1 MIIANLGNGEVD
13 QEDSSPSPGGAARDP
28 PLLLLTDFPIG
39 DDLSHWGVELM
50 GGLRKS
56 PLGWKPM
63 KGKLHGLS
71 AARIVYRSLW
81 PVADLT
87 LIGVAPS
94 GVSCNKWTQHGK
106 VLGRVEGNWIEI
118 CLILNVPRVL
128 ASFEW
133 GRWPPIAP
141 VMILTQRLRM
151 QENNL
156 TMSEAKPGHCAKS
169 QRNHGCIWLSFVKQR
184 LTQIRP

>member
-1 MIIANLGNGEVD
+1 MKYIAYTYIQRHLSQFPPNIFLPGAPADISAMIIANLGNGEVD

-28 PLLLLTDFPIG
+28 PLLLLTNFPIG

-94 GVSCNKWTQHGK
+94 GVSCNK
-106 VLGRVEGNWIEI
+106 
-118 CLILNVPRVL
+118 
-128 ASFEW
+128 
-133 GRWPPIAP
+133 
-141 VMILTQRLRM
+141 
-151 QENNL
+151 
-156 TMSEAKPGHCAKS
+156 
-169 QRNHGCIWLSFVKQR
+169 
-184 LTQIRP
+184 